1 MKKIH
6 NTIAWSENIKTAF
19 DNMQFEGFSVN
30 VQFEW
35 KEVDIKDAT
44 GVEAIN
50 IIKAAAE
57 ADPIGNSIVH
67 VEETNPRSE
76 VKGSKHLKANM
87 WQAAAD
93 SYLYFETDGNT
104 AMHELGHF
112 FGLRDR
118 YDPTNPEHASY
129 IEGDLMTMSPPRKNA
144 VKPFIRIIENNNLT
158 PETSKTILIN
168 KHNKEPQ

>member
-50 IIKAAAE
+50 I
-57 ADPIGNSIVH
+57 
-67 VEETNPRSE
+67 
-76 VKGSKHLKANM
+76 
-87 WQAAAD
+87 
-93 SYLYFETDGNT
+93 
-104 AMHELGHF
+104 
-112 FGLRDR
+112 
-118 YDPTNPEHASY
+118 
-129 IEGDLMTMSPPRKNA
+129 
-144 VKPFIRIIENNNLT
+144 
-158 PETSKTILIN
+158 
-168 KHNKEPQ
+168 